1 MGADRKRAAGARRH
15 APGLQ
20 PSRLDI
26 ADCECGGTQLRR
38 RHVQFLSLRGHII
51 RPHRERNTAASRG
64 HPHLG
69 DGSSV
74 TYLRRDLPPPR
85 VFRARHAAGLEPG
98 GEDPAVGNGVP
109 LSIGRALTIAVSQ
122 RSSPDRHDCIAFAA
136 DRSPRPPSKP
146 GPPAGKEWSA
156 AKVHRRKNGV
166 VSHTGKSRIYAAAHD
181 CHGGHARRTCHARSH
196 DRVTRKRRSV
206 VTPARFPG
214 PDTRPGPVT
223 HVSHGRVTRK
233 RRSVVTPARFPGP
246 TRGQDLSRT

>member
-1 MGADRKRAAGARRH
+1 MRGDAVAAEAHPIPLHVRSRDSPP
-15 APGLQ
+15 APA
-20 PSRLDI
+20 PPASSR
-26 ADCECGGTQLRR
+26 GNPYG
-38 RHVQFLSLRGHII
+38 GHI
-51 RPHRERNTAASRG
+51 
-64 HPHLG
+64 
-69 DGSSV
+69 SSV
-74 TYLRRDLPPPR
+74 THVCRNLPPPR

-98 GEDPAVGNGVP
+98 GQDPRGW
-109 LSIGRALTIAVSQ
+109 Q
-122 RSSPDRHDCIAFAA
+122 RRSPVNRPGFG
-136 DRSPRPPSKP
+136 DRSVTAILSGPTRLHLRLRPS
-146 GPPAGKEWSA
+146 GHAAGDAGRGRLPQTHGAA
-156 AKVHRRKNGV
+156 AKVHRRKNGL